1 MAAHLTPAHAHR
13 LLAGAGLVLV
23 VMVGHLGV
31 VDLLARY
38 ANDSASA
45 QAMPVRMEVVYVRE
59 MALATPPVRVVPAPV
74 KRPRVVRQVVPAA
87 SAPEVPASAALAS
100 EALASVAP
108 PVTEPPELAVAEV
121 APPAEPAV
129 PPEPAASDAG
139 TAQPFEWPVST
150 RMRYE
155 LTGHFRGE
163 VHGDAQVEWVR
174 AGSRYQ
180 VHLDVSVGLLASRRM
195 SSDGDITAEGLA
207 PRRYDQETQVA
218 FNDAHRTSVRFERD
232 QVWLANGQVVP
243 RWPGVQDTVS
253 QFVQLAWMFDS
264 QPGRLRVGQVVEMPL
279 AMPRRVAI
287 WTYDVAAEETLYTPF
302 GEVQAFH
309 LKPRREPRAGGDMVV
324 DIWIAPQLRHLPVRF
339 RIRPDPEA
347 YFDLMLDRRPEL
359 AAPDPLSDPP
369 SVPASDSASDKN
381 RNPP

>member
-1 MAAHLTPAHAHR
+1 MAAQLNPASPR
-13 LLAGAGLVLV
+13 RVLAGAGLVLA
-23 VMVGHLGV
+23 VMGVHVGVADG
-31 VDLLARY
+31 LARH
-38 ANDSASA
+38 ARSLAEA

-59 MALATPPVRVVPAPV
+59 MALAAPPLRLAPAPV
-74 KRPRVVRQVVPAA
+74 KRRAVAKRVTAPA
-87 SAPEVPASAALAS
+87 SAPEVIAPALVEAPPAPQPAAPEVLAAVPPDPPAS
-100 EALASVAP
+100 
-108 PVTEPPELAVAEV
+108 EV
-121 APPAEPAV
+121 AP
-129 PPEPAASDAG
+129 
-139 TAQPFEWPVST
+139 PFEWPVST

-155 LTGHFRGE
+155 LTGNFRGE

-195 SSDGDITAEGLA
+195 SSEGEITAEGLA
-207 PRRYDQETQVA
+207 PRRYDQETKLA
-218 FNDAHRTSVRFERD
+218 FSEAQRTSVRFEGD
-232 QVWLANGQVVP
+232 QVWLANGQVIQ
-243 RWPGVQDTVS
+243 RWAGVQDTVS

-264 QPGRLRVGQVVEMPL
+264 QPGRLRVGEVVELPL
-279 AMPRRVAI
+279 AMPRRVSI
-287 WTYDVAAEETLYTPF
+287 WVYDVVEEETLYTPF

-347 YFDLMLDRRPEL
+347 YFDLMLDSRPAL
-359 AAPDPLSDPP
+359 AAPDTT
-369 SVPASDSASDKN
+369 

>member
-1 MAAHLTPAHAHR
+1 MAAQLNPANPR
-13 LLAGAGLVLV
+13 RVLAGVGLVLGV
-23 VMVGHLGV
+23 TGVHVGVADGV
-31 VDLLARY
+31 ARHARSLAQT
-38 ANDSASA
+38 
-45 QAMPVRMEVVYVRE
+45 QAMPARLEAVYVRE
-59 MALATPPVRVVPAPV
+59 MVLAAPPARLAAPPPV
-74 KRPRVVRQVVPAA
+74 KRRPVAKQMAPAA
-87 SAPEVPASAALAS
+87 SAPQVIEPVMAQAPPPLPEPEAQAVVAAAPPEAAASAVDA
-100 EALASVAP
+100 AP
-108 PVTEPPELAVAEV
+108 
-121 APPAEPAV
+121 
-129 PPEPAASDAG
+129 
-139 TAQPFEWPVST
+139 PFEWPVST

-155 LTGHFRGE
+155 LTGNFRGE

-195 SSDGDITAEGLA
+195 SSDGDITPEGLA

-218 FNDAHRTSVRFERD
+218 FTDPQRTSVRFEGD
-232 QVWLANGQVVP
+232 QVWLANGQAIP

-264 QPGRLRVGQVVEMPL
+264 QPGRLRVGQVVEVPL
-279 AMPRRVAI
+279 AMPRRVSI
-287 WTYDVAAEETLYTPF
+287 WTYDVVEEETLYTPF
-302 GEVQAFH
+302 GQVQAFH

-359 AAPDPLSDPP
+359 AAADQDPSPT
-369 SVPASDSASDKN
+369 
-381 RNPP
+381 RNPR

>member
-1 MAAHLTPAHAHR
+1 MVAHLTAAHAHR
-13 LLAGAGLVLV
+13 LLAGAGMVLV

-38 ANDSASA
+38 ARDFAA
-45 QAMPVRMEVVYVRE
+45 TQAMPARMEVVYVRE
-59 MALATPPVRVVPAPV
+59 MALAAPPVRVAPAPV
-74 KRPRVVRQVVPAA
+74 KRRPVAKRVAPAA
-87 SAPEVPASAALAS
+87 SAPESLMPVVPLEPKPPEPAIADIT
-100 EALASVAP
+100 AP
-108 PVTEPPELAVAEV
+108 PDPRAPAPLAE
-121 APPAEPAV
+121 APPPG
-129 PPEPAASDAG
+129 PAASDAS
-139 TAQPFEWPVST
+139 AALPFEWPVST
-150 RMRYE
+150 RMRYV
-155 LTGHFRGE
+155 LTGNFRGE

-180 VHLDVSVGLLASRRM
+180 VHLDVSVGLLATRRM

-207 PRRYDQETQVA
+207 PRRYDQETRLA
-218 FNDAHRTSVRFERD
+218 FNEAQRTSVRFEGD
-232 QVWLANGQVVP
+232 QVWLANGQVIP

-264 QPGRLRVGQVVEMPL
+264 QPGRLRVGHVVEIPL
-279 AMPRRVAI
+279 AMPRRVST
-287 WTYDVAAEETLYTPF
+287 WVYDVAEEETLYTPF

-309 LKPRREPRAGGDMVV
+309 LKPRREPRAGGDMTV

-359 AAPDPLSDPP
+359 AAPDQSTDPTKTP
-369 SVPASDSASDKN
+369 P
-381 RNPP
+381 RNPR

>member
-1 MAAHLTPAHAHR
+1 MAGHLTPAHAHR
-13 LLAGAGLVLV
+13 LLAGAGLMLV

-31 VDLLARY
+31 ADLLARY
-38 ANDSASA
+38 AGGVAAA
-45 QAMPVRMEVVYVRE
+45 QAMPARMEVVYVRE
-59 MALATPPVRVVPAPV
+59 MALATPPVRVAPAPV
-74 KRPRVVRQVVPAA
+74 KRRQGAKRVAPAA
-87 SAPEVPASAALAS
+87 SAPESPAPVVPL
-100 EALASVAP
+100 E
-108 PVTEPPELAVAEV
+108 TEPPEPVVAEAAPPVDPV
-121 APPAEPAV
+121 APAEAS
-129 PPEPAASDAG
+129 PPQPAASDASA
-139 TAQPFEWPVST
+139 AQPFEWPVST
-150 RMRYE
+150 RMRYV
-155 LTGHFRGE
+155 LTGNFRGE
-163 VHGDAQVEWVR
+163 VNGDAQVEWVR

-207 PRRYDQETQVA
+207 PRRYDQETHVA
-218 FNDAHRTSVRFERD
+218 FNDAQRSSVRFERD
-232 QVWLANGQVVP
+232 QVWLANGQVTP

-264 QPGRLRVGQVVEMPL
+264 QPGRLRVGQVVEVPL
-279 AMPRRVAI
+279 AMPRRVSI
-287 WTYDVAAEETLYTPF
+287 WVYDVAAEETLYTPF

-359 AAPDPLSDPP
+359 AAPDQAPDET
-369 SVPASDSASDKN
+369 

>member
-1 MAAHLTPAHAHR
+1 MAAQLKPASPR
-13 LLAGAGLVLV
+13 RVLAGVGLVLA
-23 VMVGHLGV
+23 VMGVHVGVADG
-31 VDLLARY
+31 LARH
-38 ANDSASA
+38 ARSLAEA
-45 QAMPVRMEVVYVRE
+45 QAMPARMEVVYVRE
-59 MALATPPVRVVPAPV
+59 MALAAPPVRLAPAPM
-74 KRPRVVRQVVPAA
+74 KRRPVAKRVTPAA
-87 SAPEVPASAALAS
+87 SAPPAI
-100 EALASVAP
+100 
-108 PVTEPPELAVAEV
+108 
-121 APPAEPAV
+121 EPAV
-129 PPEPAASDAG
+129 TEVASAPEPPAPEVLAAVPPDTPASDA
-139 TAQPFEWPVST
+139 APPFEWPVST

-155 LTGHFRGE
+155 LTGNFRGE

-195 SSDGDITAEGLA
+195 SSEGEITAEGLA
-207 PRRYDQETQVA
+207 PRRYDQETRVA
-218 FNDAHRTSVRFERD
+218 FNDAQRSSVRFEGD
-232 QVWLANGQVVP
+232 QVWLTNGQVIP

-264 QPGRLRVGQVVEMPL
+264 QPGRLRVGEVVELPL
-279 AMPRRVAI
+279 AMPRRVSV
-287 WTYDVAAEETLYTPF
+287 WVYDVVEEETLYTPF

-347 YFDLMLDRRPEL
+347 YFDLMLDSRPEL
-359 AAPDPLSDPP
+359 AAPDTT
-369 SVPASDSASDKN
+369 